1 MYLAI
6 DDQIHCLRSELT
18 SLTQAGYNED
28 SHEVRRKSNELSRLE
43 SHRLALRHQ
52 SGGQLFRSPAVME
65 DPLDSSPP
73 ELSG

>member
-6 DDQIHCLRSELT
+6 DDQIHSLRSELT
-18 SLTQAGYNED
+18 NLTRAGYSED

-52 SGGQLFRSPAVME
+52 SGGQLFRWPATAE
-65 DPLDSSPP
+65 DPFDILPP
-73 ELSG
+73 KLTG